1 MEYFLP
7 STQWFAP
14 NRHDTLTVGEI
25 CRVDILVN
33 GNLYLAK
40 RVIVFGDNV
49 HDENGFRLV
58 TDRRTNETT
67 LYFHTGFD
75 HLGGVITVDVIIR
88 DDLGKAI
95 ESFLD
100 IDLVRTEHERQ

>member
-1 MEYFLP
+1 MDYFLP
-7 STQWFAP
+7 STQWFATS
-14 NRHDTLTVGEI
+14 RHDTLTVGEI

-40 RVIVFGDNV
+40 QVIVFGNNE
-49 HDENGFRLV
+49 HDINGFRLV
-58 TDRRTNETT
+58 TDRRRNETS
-67 LYFHTGFD
+67 LYFHTGFS
-75 HLGGVITVDVIIR
+75 HLGNVVTVDVIIR

-100 IDLVRTEHERQ
+100 IDLVRTEHE